1 MNATLDNLVREIV
14 QNEFLTNWHYWAIL
28 ALIVFFADSIGSL
41 VLGYFRRRGE
51 NLATRQDIE
60 QITRKIEEIKEEIQA
75 RHTLRFAA
83 LEKRLQAHQEAFG
96 HCRRLLDSLQSDT
109 EWRQKLD
116 AMKNWF
122 NDNGLY
128 LEADA
133 TNAFWDFYYAAIDYD
148 LHRSSSPKNTKGMKE
163 NYAIVRAAPN
173 AMREA
178 IGLQSLRLRADE
190 TIPS

>member
-1 MNATLDNLVREIV
+1 MNAALESLVREIV
-14 QNEFLTNWHYWAIL
+14 LNEFLTNWRYWAIQ
-28 ALIVFFADSIGSL
+28 ALIVFVAASIGNFATS
-41 VLGYFRRRGE
+41 YFRKRGE

-60 QITRKIEEIKEEIQA
+60 EITRKIEQVKEEIQA

-96 HCRRLLDSLQSDT
+96 HCRRLLESLQSDAD
-109 EWRQKLD
+109 WRQKLN
-116 AMKNWF
+116 AMQNWF

-128 LEADA
+128 LEVDA
-133 TNAFWDFYYAAIDYD
+133 TKAFWDSYYAAIEYD
-148 LHRSSSPKNTKGMKE
+148 LHRSSSPRNTKGMKE

-178 IGLQSLRLRADE
+178 VGLPSLNLRADE